1 MILLTKYYNHVSIYN
16 KFYEKKNYRAFN
28 SDHFFLS
35 HQSVIRL
42 ARSK

>member
-1 MILLTKYYNHVSIYN
+1 MILIAKYYKHVSIYN

-28 SDHFFLS
+28 FDHFFLS
-35 HQSVIRL
+35 HQLVIRL